1 MDAIKVEIDVD
12 AGSISVH
19 NTGKGIPIE
28 IHAKEGIYIPEL
40 IFGHLLTSSNYDD
53 DQRKVTGGRNGY
65 GAKLANIY
73 STEFIVETADAVSRK
88 KYKQVFSANM
98 SKRGTAK
105 ITDNK
110 ADYER
115 FGMTG
120 LDDDTVAL
128 LHKRVYDMA
137 GAVHDVK
144 VFLNGER
151 LKIKNFKGYV
161 EMYAKAAAEM
171 NGKKAAAAGPLI
183 GASETGPG
191 AGKPTIIY
199 ERFSDRWE
207 VAFCPSDGQFSQ
219 VSFVN
224 AIATTKGG
232 THVEHIAKQL
242 VEGIGEVV
250 KKKNKSVALKPF
262 QVRCDDY
269 PSSLSDRARRSRATC
284 GSSSTA

>member
-1 MDAIKVEIDVD
+1 MDTIKVDIDVD

-110 ADYER
+110 AGAEWTRITFKPDFER
-115 FGMTG
+115 FGMRG
-120 LDDDTVAL
+120 LDADTVAL
-128 LHKRVYDMA
+128 LYKRVYDMA

-144 VFLNGER
+144 VVLNGER

-207 VAFCPSDGQFSQ
+207 VAFCPSDGQFNQ

-262 QVRCDDY
+262 QVR
-269 PSSLSDRARRSRATC
+269 RAAVEL
-284 GSSSTA
+284 G